1 MKLPGTGEAASF
13 RFNIYVPLNRREKK
27 IIPDKLSCQLVIDFQ
42 LKLHWIAI
50 QNVSWKAKQK
60 VKE

>member
-13 RFNIYVPLNRREKK
+13 RFNIYVALNGREKK

-42 LKLHWIAI
+42 LKLHWIAS